1 MMVFLFNQHLKHLGM
16 IYEVTLHRVV
26 EHETVYMVDADDP
39 EEAEEMVL
47 SGNYDEVIE
56 DSEQGEMEDPEV
68 VDVVEQVAV

>member
-1 MMVFLFNQHLKHLGM
+1 M

-26 EHETVYMVDADDP
+26 EHETVYIVDADDS

-47 SGNYDEVIE
+47 SGNYDEVVE

-68 VDVVEQVAV
+68 IDVVEQVAV

>member
-1 MMVFLFNQHLKHLGM
+1 M

-26 EHETVYMVDADDP
+26 EHETVYIVDADAP

-47 SGNYDEVIE
+47 SGNYDEIVE

-68 VDVVEQVAV
+68 INVVEQVAV